1 MAADGTYPAWMNF
14 VVCPYDDIPLKA
26 VRGPAGPVRPLL
38 MHCPVCGKQFKLD
51 GGRAVEADQ
60 GESDPE
66 A

>member
-1 MAADGTYPAWMNF
+1 MNF